1 MTKIKAKTRFHNE
14 SDSNTLTGVLPGL
27 SPEDCRLVLRSRSIK
42 ASLHSDRYLDRWLKS
57 QLLSPG
63 LNVTTISLQDLTG
76 WSVNPESG
84 DISHDSGR
92 FFSIIGADVRH
103 RTKNGEIIW
112 DQPAIDQPEVGI
124 LGILAKR
131 IKGVLHF
138 CLQAKEEPGNINS
151 VQLSPTVQA
160 TFSNYTRVH
169 GGALPKFVHYFL
181 DSTRGRVIYAK
192 LQTEDGGRFLYKS
205 NRNMIVEVDAPELD
219 ELPEGFI
226 WVTLRQ
232 IGRMLRSENLVHAC
246 TRSILSSLIV
256 PEWISGSMKSPA
268 AGYGVQKAEKSNI
281 REIFQWLDDQKSA
294 NHFLVKRR
302 NLNSLKEW
310 GMDRDGSFSHEE
322 GRFFR
327 VVGINVESSE
337 REVSI
342 WNQPILDNPGR
353 GIIGLL
359 VKIEKGRRYFLMQ
372 AKAEFG
378 NRGIIQIGPT
388 VQFTPGNYI
397 RNKKLP
403 KPFLFEEFCKPEKF
417 LLRHDSFQSEEGARF
432 YKEAHLHR
440 ILMLGESE
448 MLQIPQE
455 YKWIC
460 ESDLHVFINIGEMVN
475 SCARSVFSL
484 MLSHES
490 VR

>member
-1 MTKIKAKTRFHNE
+1 MTKGKLSAQKRKTVAG
-14 SDSNTLTGVLPGL
+14 DSLAGILPGL
-27 SPEDCRLVLRSRSIK
+27 TPEDCRLVLRSRTIK
-42 ASLHSDRYLDRWLKS
+42 ASLHSDRYLDRWLKTRF
-57 QLLSPG
+57 LAPK
-63 LNVTTISLQDLTG
+63 LNVTTISLQELAG
-76 WSVNPESG
+76 WSVRPETG

-103 RTKNGEIIW
+103 RTKNGEITW
-112 DQPAIDQPEVGI
+112 DQPVIDQPEIGI

-138 CLQAKEEPGNINS
+138 CLQAKEEPGNLNM

-160 TFSNYTRVH
+160 TYSNYTKVH

-181 DSTRGRVIYAK
+181 DSSRGRIIYAK

-205 NRNMIVEVDAPELD
+205 NRNMVVEVDAAELE
-219 ELPEGFI
+219 ELPDGFV

-232 IGRMLRSENLVHAC
+232 IGRMLRNENLVHAC
-246 TRSILSSLIV
+246 TRSILSALIV
-256 PEWISGSMKSPA
+256 PECISGSMRSTSG
-268 AGYGVQKAEKSNI
+268 GYATQKAEKSKA
-281 REIFQWLDDQKSA
+281 REIFQWLDDQKSS
-294 NHFLVKRR
+294 NHFWVKRI
-302 NLNSLKEW
+302 NLNSLREW

-327 VVGINVESSE
+327 VVGINVESSD

-342 WNQPILDNPGR
+342 WSQPILDNPGR

-359 VKIEKGRRYFLMQ
+359 ARFENGRRYFLMQ

-403 KPFLFEEFCKPEKF
+403 KPFLFEEFCNPEKF
-417 LLRHDSFQSEEGARF
+417 LLRYDSLQSEEGARF

-440 ILMLGESE
+440 ILTLREGEK
-448 MLQIPQE
+448 LQIPQE
-455 YKWIC
+455 YMWIS
-460 ESDLHVFINIGEMVN
+460 ESDLHAFINIGEIVN
-475 SCARSVFSL
+475 SCARSVISL
-484 MLSHES
+484 LLCNE
-490 VR
+490 